1 MTLTLFRYMTLT
13 SDELD
18 TTTKQLAGHVL
29 VIHFD
34 YTSSGSN
41 VIHKSRLHML
51 AGRHVG
57 FA

>member
-1 MTLTLFRYMTLT
+1 MTLT
-13 SDELD
+13 SDDLE

-29 VIHFD
+29 VINDTLYD

-41 VIHKSRLHML
+41 VMHKSRLPML